1 MDVNVVIAGAAG
13 EGIQTVGSIFSKAAA
28 RCGFAVFSWQEYE
41 SRIRGGL
48 NSYSIRVSTSVRNA
62 PRRDADVLLPLRKEA
77 RAKYRSWLNPRG
89 LLIADERDDT
99 DDVTEIFVP
108 FSKLAREKWQN
119 PIYSNTIAVG
129 ALWSVIGG
137 DFEVLQLAI
146 EDEFKGK
153 AENIIKSNIEAARD
167 GYLFAE
173 QSCQGIC
180 SWKLEKRIEAGQPH
194 RVAPTII
201 AGNPAIALGAVKAG
215 CRFMA
220 AYPMTPA
227 TGIITFLAQHRKE
240 CKVFTEQAEDE
251 IAAINMAIGAQF
263 AGARAMTAT
272 SGGGF
277 SLMVEALSLAG
288 MVEVPVV
295 VVLAQ
300 RPGPATGLPTRTAQG
315 DLLFAVHAGHG
326 EFPRAVLAPSDPYE
340 AFHKMVRAF
349 NLADK
354 YQMPVIVMTDQF
366 LADSQFSISNFDVN
380 LAKTAG
386 QPHRVAPTIASP
398 TEFSTYKRYV
408 LTPSGISP
416 RLYPGQSKHLVTA
429 DSDEHDEEGHI
440 TEDLEGVAVPMMEKR
455 LRKLKA
461 LREEIKPP
469 EKFFMEDD
477 VEEVFVG
484 WGSTRGAIF
493 EAVEMLRKD
502 GKRVGALHFTEL
514 WPLPELCP
522 LEDFFPQKATITVIE
537 QNATGQFA
545 TLLKREFPIGSIK
558 NMLFYNGL
566 PVTAQDIRRSFYG
579 RN

>member
-28 RCGFAVFSWQEYE
+28 KCGLAVFSWQEYE

-48 NSYSIRVSTSVRNA
+48 NSYSIRVSASVKNA

-77 RAKYRSWLNPRG
+77 RAKYRAWLNPHG
-89 LLIADERDDT
+89 LLIADEKDDT
-99 DDVTEIFVP
+99 YDATEVFVP

-119 PIYSNTIAVG
+119 PIYLNTIAVG
-129 ALWSVIGG
+129 SLWSVIGG

-180 SWKLEKRIEAGQPH
+180 PWKLEKRTD
-194 RVAPTII
+194 RFYLI

-227 TGIITFLAQHRKE
+227 TGIITFLAQNRKE

-251 IAAINMAIGAQF
+251 IAAVNMAIGAQF

-295 VVLAQ
+295 IVLAQ

-326 EFPRAVLAPSDPYE
+326 EFPRAILAPSDPYD

-354 YQMPVIVMTDQF
+354 YQIPVIVMTDQF
-366 LADSQFSISNFDVN
+366 LADSQFSISSFDVD
-380 LAKTAG
+380 LAKVETF
-386 QPHRVAPTIASP
+386 IASP
-398 TEFSTYKRYV
+398 AEFSIYRRYAI
-408 LTPSGISP
+408 TPSGISP

-461 LREEIKPP
+461 LREEIGLP

-493 EAVEMLRKD
+493 EAVEMLRKE

-514 WPLPELCP
+514 WPLPKLSPFE
-522 LEDFFPQKATITVIE
+522 EFFPSKARITVIE

-545 TLLKREFPIGSIK
+545 TLLNREFAIDNIK

-566 PVTAQDIRRSFYG
+566 PVTAQDIRRCFYG